1 MMEPILKGP
10 AGYDYLRTA
19 FSSRHG
25 QPSEALTALP
35 AAVQWLSSL
44 KNYVD
49 QEWNEHTT
57 SLSSLLSQESLSQ
70 GYTPPTTLRTGGSFL
85 VNTNGNQTSLLPGDS
100 GDKTGIV
107 AKLVV
112 ILFDVAGSEN
122 FAVIEV
128 SFCLCTRESN
138 PGV

>member
-10 AGYDYLRTA
+10 AGYDCLGAA

-25 QPSEALTALP
+25 HPSDALTVLP

-44 KNYVD
+44 RNGVD

-57 SLSSLLSQESLSQ
+57 SLSLLLSQESLSQ

-85 VNTNGNQTSLLPGDS
+85 VNTNGNQTSHLHGDS

-107 AKLVV
+107 AKLAA
-112 ILFDVAGSEN
+112 ILFDVAGCEN
-122 FAVIEV
+122 FAVFEI
-128 SFCLCTRESN
+128 SCLCTRESN

>member
-19 FSSRHG
+19 FSSRHA

-70 GYTPPTTLRTGGSFL
+70 GYTPSTTLRTGGSFL
-85 VNTNGNQTSLLPGDS
+85 VNTNGNQTSLLPGDL

-107 AKLVV
+107 AKLV
-112 ILFDVAGSEN
+112 IIPFDVAGSEN